1 MRCRIQ
7 SCNLLA
13 EECVFRRLC
22 LRLVDGENYILEQER
37 SAVAFDRFCPQID
50 LERQCETLHVVV
62 SVFVFF
68 TTKTHMEG
76 MDFDIFPDHLSDR
89 Y

>member
-1 MRCRIQ
+1 MH

-13 EECVFRRLC
+13 EECVFCRLC

-37 SAVAFDRFCPQID
+37 SAVAFDRFFPQID
-50 LERQCETLHVVV
+50 LERQCETFHVVV
-62 SVFVFF
+62 FRIFFF